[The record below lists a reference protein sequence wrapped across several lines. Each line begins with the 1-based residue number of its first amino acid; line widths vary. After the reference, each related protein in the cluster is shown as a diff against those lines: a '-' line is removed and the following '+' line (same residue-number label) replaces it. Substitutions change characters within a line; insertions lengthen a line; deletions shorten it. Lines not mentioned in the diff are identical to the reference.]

1 MRRIDKKLNMMK
13 ANLLAETRHLES
25 KGLISENNAER
36 SSAELSNERL
46 ARLGINP
53 YTGEKSISGTQKTN
67 PDIIAL
73 AKDINN
79 SAVGNIKKQKELIK
93 KVSEENKFDK
103 KTEYNLI
110 IAVEKIR
117 KKITS
122 LEEGETPV
130 IENNNEMDLE
140 ENPKKLNDIIRQIR
154 VIVNP
159 YIDIHI
165 GAAIAN
171 HNWEAIL
178 TAFNQSLSRNS
189 KYKDEFA
196 KEYSKLA
203 ENSLYENR
211 LFEED
216 DLSNHK
222 GEMSKTGD
230 YPWVRNAGNNREADR
245 QEAVNKNAKENFEK
259 IFNNTYMGQ
268 AIETTNGL
276 YTFKSIK
283 YNNNHGNYD
292 LMFTKPKGENDF
304 MDKTLWIT
312 YSSTDGYYITNKQG
326 EVQLTD
332 DKSKEKVTK
341 MLSYNK

>member
-36 SSAELSNERL
+36 SALERSRERL
-46 ARLGINP
+46 AKLGIDP

-79 SAVGNIKKQKELIK
+79 SAVNDRKKEEKLIK
-93 KVSEENKFDK
+93 KVSKENNFDK
-103 KTEYNLI
+103 ETEYNLI
-110 IAVEKIR
+110 TAVQKGRIKALNEFD
-117 KKITS
+117 
-122 LEEGETPV
+122 TPIGV
-130 IENNNEMDLE
+130 NQNNNELDLE
-140 ENPKKLNDIIRQIR
+140 ENPQKLDDIIKQIR

-159 YIDIHI
+159 YINIHI

-178 TAFNQSLSRNS
+178 KAFNQSLSRNS

-196 KEYSKLA
+196 KEYSKLDDA
-203 ENSLYENR
+203 NLDENR

-216 DLSNHK
+216 DLSNHQ

-245 QEAVNKNAKENFEK
+245 QEAVNKNAKENFFK

-283 YNNNHGNYD
+283 YNNNHGSYD

-312 YSSTDGYYITNKQG
+312 YSPTDGYYITNKQG
-326 EVQLTD
+326 EVKLND